1 MAKLSIPPFPFEKI
15 AALKRAH
22 RIAICAGT
30 FLLLGGLFFY
40 FIFMPKTD
48 RINELQRNYE
58 DLEVN
63 LSKAR
68 AAAKDYDKYQKQYKE
83 AQGEFRLARQLLPDK
98 KEIPSLLESISKSGT
113 RSGLEFLLFQPEKD
127 VSRDFYVEI
136 PVKIQVMGG
145 YHNVAMFFD
154 QVARLPRIVNISN
167 IKIRSVTDS
176 KTTETSL
183 DTSCVATTFQ
193 FAEHEPE
200 AKTTEK
206 KK

>member
-1 MAKLSIPPFPFEKI
+1 MAKLSIPRFPFEKI
-15 AALKRAH
+15 AALKRVH
-22 RIAICAGT
+22 RIVICAGT

-40 FIFMPKTD
+40 FIFMPKTE
-48 RINELQRNYE
+48 RINELRKNYE
-58 DLEVN
+58 DLEGN
-63 LSKAR
+63 LSRAR
-68 AAAKDYDKYQKQYKE
+68 AAAKDYDKFQRKYQE
-83 AQGEFRLARQLLPDK
+83 AQGEFMLARQHLPDK

-167 IKIRSVTDS
+167 IKIKGVRDS
-176 KTTETSL
+176 KTAESYL
-183 DTSCVATTFQ
+183 DTSCVATTFR
-193 FAEHEPE
+193 FVERAPE
-200 AKTTEK
+200 TKQTK
-206 KK
+206 KKK